1 MGTRSDYFDEQIKRT
16 EGARSNYERYSN
28 PETLRKLDE
37 EYGRKQRAL
46 ENYQRSGAGRGTSKA
61 SDYKRKSKR

>member
-37 EYGRKQRAL
+37 EYGRQQRAL
-46 ENYQRSGAGRGTSKA
+46 ENYQRSGAGRGTSKT